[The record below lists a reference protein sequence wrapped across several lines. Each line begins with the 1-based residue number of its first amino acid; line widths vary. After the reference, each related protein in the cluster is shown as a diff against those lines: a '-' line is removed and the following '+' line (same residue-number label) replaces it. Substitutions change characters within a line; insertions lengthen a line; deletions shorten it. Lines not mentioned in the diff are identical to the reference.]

1 MEVTGLELY
10 KLTIHEANKLLSN
23 REISAKQL
31 AESVLKRIE
40 EIEGKVNAF
49 NTITAEEALKNADAI
64 DKLIQQGEEISPL
77 AGIPM
82 GVKDNICTSG
92 IKTTCSSKMLENF
105 VPPYDATVIERLN
118 THNAILVGKLNMDEF
133 AMGSS
138 TENSAFKNTRNPWS
152 LERVPG
158 GSSGGSAASVIA
170 GQALFSL
177 GSDTGGSIRQPAA
190 FCGLVGLKPTYGRVS
205 RYGLVALA
213 SSFDVVGPITKDV
226 TDCAI
231 VLNVIAGRDVKDV
244 TTADKPV
251 DDYRTA
257 LKDDVK
263 GMKIGIPKGF
273 LDKGLD
279 SEVRTSIHQA
289 IKLYE
294 KLGAELIEIDLPH
307 AEYAL
312 PVYYIIACAE
322 ASSSLAR
329 YDGIRYGYRAD
340 DYDDL
345 EELYKKTRSQAF
357 GSEVKRRIMLGNFVI
372 GADYYEDYYL
382 KALKVRTL
390 IREDYAKAFEK
401 VDVILSPTTPT
412 SAFKIGE
419 KREPM
424 DMYLS
429 DIYTVPVNIAGLPAI
444 SIPCGFDANGLPI
457 GLQLIGDL
465 FEEKKLLQ
473 AAYTFEQN
481 TDYHKKEPIL

>member
-1 MEVTGLELY
+1 MELY